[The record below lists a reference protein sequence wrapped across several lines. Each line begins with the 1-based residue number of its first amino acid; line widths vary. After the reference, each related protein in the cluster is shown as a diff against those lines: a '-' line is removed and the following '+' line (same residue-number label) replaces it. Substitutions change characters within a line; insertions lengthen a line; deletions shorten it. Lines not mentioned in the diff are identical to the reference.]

1 MQHIVKQEKF
11 KLGLIILLALVL
23 RLFLL
28 NKFPYGFHFDEAKA
42 AWNAVSILM
51 TGKDDHENFLP
62 SYYDSFGD
70 YRPTGIFYLIIPF
83 ILIFGKT
90 VLAVRLPAAIL
101 GTLTVIPIYLVAK
114 ELNFK
119 KTKTNL
125 ALWSGFFLA
134 INPWHINVS
143 RATSEVVIS
152 LFFTTFGLYFLIK
165 TIKSKALKNII
176 LSIIFLLVSFCF
188 YHSIRVLAPLLTAAT
203 IGYYFLAYKKS
214 FSYKRSLIVL
224 LVVSIASLII
234 LLSPKARG
242 RLGQVSIRSDFKI
255 LYETQKAPTEEGPN
269 KVLLARSFH
278 NKYMIL
284 MRRFTEEYF
293 SYLGSDFLVGR
304 SAKPIRYITTNF
316 GLITYVEFI
325 LLFLGIAAAVIKK
338 DIRLAWVWLLLA
350 PIPAAATME
359 DVPNL
364 HRSMLMVIPIVLIE
378 AWGMSVL
385 LELKT
390 KILAI
395 ITMIL
400 WGLNFIYYLHFYY
413 NHGNFA
419 MSVYSRN
426 GGMVELTDF
435 IKKNKDKYNQI
446 ILTNYSDNPYP
457 WIAYFNNFQPE
468 NFNKNFKKDKN
479 GNYVFENLVFG
490 NQRCPANLVKEYKD
504 QKNILFVDGEGCD
517 TKENKDL
524 KLKEIIYRLDGSPP
538 FKIWEKK

>member
-1 MQHIVKQEKF
+1 MQHIAKQEKL

-42 AWNAVSILM
+42 AWNTVSIM
-51 TGKDDHENFLP
+51 TTGRDDHGNFLP

-101 GTLTVIPIYLVAK
+101 GALTIIPIYLIANEISPK
-114 ELNFK
+114 KSKINFG
-119 KTKTNL
+119 
-125 ALWSGFFLA
+125 LWAGFFLA
-134 INPWHINVS
+134 VNPWHINTS

-152 LFFTTFGLYFLIK
+152 LFFTAFGLYFLIK

-176 LSIIFLLVSFCF
+176 LSIFFLLVSFCF

-214 FSYKRSLIVL
+214 FSYKRSLLVL
-224 LVVSIASLII
+224 LVVSAVSLIV

-255 LYETQKAPTEEGPN
+255 FYETQKAPTEEGHN
-269 KVLLARSFH
+269 KVLLARTFH
-278 NKYMIL
+278 NKYTIL

-293 SYLGSDFLVGR
+293 SYFGSDFLVGR

-316 GLITYVEFI
+316 GLITYIEFF
-325 LLFLGIAAAVIKK
+325 LLFLGIAATVTKK
-338 DIRLAWVWLLLA
+338 DIRLAWIWLLLA

-364 HRSMLMVIPIVLIE
+364 HRSMLMVIPMVLIE

-385 LELKT
+385 LELKSKNIVKT
-390 KILAI
+390 I
-395 ITMIL
+395 MIL
-400 WGLNFIYYLHFYY
+400 WTLNFVYYLHFYY

-426 GGMVELTDF
+426 GGMVELAEF
-435 IKKNKDKYNQI
+435 IGKNKDKYDKI
-446 ILTNYSDNPYP
+446 VLTNYSDNTYP
-457 WIAYFNNFQPE
+457 WIAYFDDFQPE
-468 NFNKNFKKDKN
+468 KFNKNFKKDEN
-479 GNYVFENLVFG
+479 GNYVFENLIFG

-504 QKNILFVDGEGCD
+504 QKNVLFVDGEGCEA
-517 TKENKDL
+517 KENQDL
-524 KLKEIIYRLDGSPP
+524 KLKEIIYRLDDSPP